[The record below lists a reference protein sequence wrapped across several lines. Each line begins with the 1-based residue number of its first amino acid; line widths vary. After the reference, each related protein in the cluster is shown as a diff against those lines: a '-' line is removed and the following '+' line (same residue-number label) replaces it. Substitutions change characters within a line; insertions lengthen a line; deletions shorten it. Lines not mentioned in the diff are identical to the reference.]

1 MRYRV
6 VIEGRTF
13 DVEVGR
19 GGRVWVDGRPFSVDL
34 GRIDGLPIY
43 SLLVDHRSYETHV
56 EAQDGGECQ
65 VTVAGRPYRACLREE
80 PRTSTGAFHGHQASG
95 PVEISAP
102 LPGLLVEM
110 RVVEGQRVRDGEV
123 VAVLESMKMHLEL
136 CTPRLGVVRALHAAA
151 GQEVAQGD
159 VLAVIEEL
167 SVVRSCLAGLP
178 GSDGR
183 GRQE

>member
-1 MRYRV
+1 MATAQGRFAVRYQV
-6 VIEGRTF
+6 VVEGRAF
-13 DVEVGR
+13 DVEVGQ
-19 GGRVWVDGRPFSVDL
+19 GGRVWVDGRPLRVDL

-56 EAQDGGECQ
+56 EVQDGGECQ
-65 VTVAGRPYRACLREE
+65 VTVAGRPYRACLRGELH
-80 PRTSTGAFHGHQASG
+80 TSTGAVHGHQASG

-110 RVVEGQRVRDGEV
+110 RVVEGQRVGNGQV

-136 CTPRLGVVRALHAAA
+136 CTPRLGVVHTLCAAA

-159 VLAVIEEL
+159 VLAVIEDPLASDL
-167 SVVRSCLAGLP
+167 SS
-178 GSDGR
+178 
-183 GRQE
+183 